1 MKKHSFNALFK
12 LLEKTASF
20 AAFSAA
26 ILITGNASLAAV
38 LHDVDRWV
46 RL

>member
-1 MKKHSFNALFK
+1 MPMKKHSFNALFN

-38 LHDVDRWV
+38 LHDANR
-46 RL
+46 

>member
-1 MKKHSFNALFK
+1 MKKHSFNTLFN

-26 ILITGNASLAAV
+26 IIITGNASFAAA
-38 LHDVDRWV
+38 LHSSI
-46 RL
+46 